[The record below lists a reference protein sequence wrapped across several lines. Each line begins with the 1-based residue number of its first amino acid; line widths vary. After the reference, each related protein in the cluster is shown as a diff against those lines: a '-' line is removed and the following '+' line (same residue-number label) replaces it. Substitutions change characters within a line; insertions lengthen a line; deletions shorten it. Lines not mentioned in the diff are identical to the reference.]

1 MITFDFDDTL
11 TRPVWDEKHQLFESS
26 ANPNYDT
33 FAKLKSFD
41 EQGEEI
47 MIVTTRWSRIEI
59 VDFVEKYNLPISAIR
74 CTEGEFKGETL
85 LEIGS
90 QLHFDDSPHEA
101 INNQKN
107 GIPTM
112 IVSYRFDTSNHSEIC
127 EFNLVES
134 LWGTADI
141 CAK

>member
-11 TRPVWDEKHQLFESS
+11 TRPVWEQKHQLFESS
-26 ANPNYDT
+26 ENPNYDT

-47 MIVTTRWSRIEI
+47 MIVTTRWSCIEI

-74 CTEGEFKGETL
+74 CTEGELKGETL

-101 INNQKN
+101 VNN
-107 GIPTM
+107 
-112 IVSYRFDTSNHSEIC
+112 R
-127 EFNLVES
+127 
-134 LWGTADI
+134 
-141 CAK
+141 